1 MLSLGKRVVFGCASL
16 SQHRSRTSAGAT
28 GPAIIVWQIIL
39 QSFAMPVKPPL
50 PLLSGQEPTS
60 MALDPVGLNAL
71 LAPEPIDSV
80 AHVIQVALTP
90 VFMLS
95 GVASLL
101 TLFNTR
107 LARVS
112 DHVEE
117 VARRLDDSAK
127 SENTTEDTA
136 RLERHQKRLRQRVLS
151 LDCAVM
157 LGGVGGASTCGA
169 ALALF
174 LGSLHNSQ
182 TVAWLIFLFGGALFC
197 TVAALTAFL
206 VDTLLAWHGLKRD
219 GALPKTVPV
228 VKATR

>member
-1 MLSLGKRVVFGCASL
+1 
-16 SQHRSRTSAGAT
+16 
-28 GPAIIVWQIIL
+28 
-39 QSFAMPVKPPL
+39 
-50 PLLSGQEPTS
+50 

-117 VARRLDDSAK
+117 VAHRLQDDHADDPD
-127 SENTTEDTA
+127 ETA
-136 RLERHQKRLRQRVLS
+136 RLKRHQNRLRRRVFA
-151 LDCAVM
+151 LDCAIM

-197 TVAALTAFL
+197 TVGALSSFL

-219 GALPKTVPV
+219 GALPKPV
-228 VKATR
+228 TTIKATR

>member
-1 MLSLGKRVVFGCASL
+1 
-16 SQHRSRTSAGAT
+16 
-28 GPAIIVWQIIL
+28 
-39 QSFAMPVKPPL
+39 
-50 PLLSGQEPTS
+50 

-117 VARRLDDSAK
+117 VAHRLMDESTDA
-127 SENTTEDTA
+127 TESA
-136 RLERHQKRLRQRVLS
+136 RLERHQGRLRRRILA
-151 LDCAVM
+151 LDSAVM
-157 LGGVGGASTCGA
+157 LGGVGGA
-169 ALALF
+169 
-174 LGSLHNSQ
+174 
-182 TVAWLIFLFGGALFC
+182 
-197 TVAALTAFL
+197 
-206 VDTLLAWHGLKRD
+206 
-219 GALPKTVPV
+219 
-228 VKATR
+228 

>member
-1 MLSLGKRVVFGCASL
+1 
-16 SQHRSRTSAGAT
+16 
-28 GPAIIVWQIIL
+28 
-39 QSFAMPVKPPL
+39 
-50 PLLSGQEPTS
+50 

-117 VARRLDDSAK
+117 VAHRL
-127 SENTTEDTA
+127 SETNEDARETA
-136 RLERHQKRLRQRVLS
+136 RLERHQRRLRRRIFA
-151 LDCAVM
+151 LDSAVM
-157 LGGVGGASTCGA
+157 LGGIGGASTCGA

-197 TVAALTAFL
+197 TVGALSAFL
-206 VDTLLAWHGLKRD
+206 ADTFLAWHGLKRD
-219 GALPKTVPV
+219 GALPKPV
-228 VKATR
+228 AMVKATR

>member
-1 MLSLGKRVVFGCASL
+1 
-16 SQHRSRTSAGAT
+16 
-28 GPAIIVWQIIL
+28 
-39 QSFAMPVKPPL
+39 
-50 PLLSGQEPTS
+50 

-117 VARRLDDSAK
+117 VAHRLQDQTDDPR
-127 SENTTEDTA
+127 ETA
-136 RLERHQKRLRQRVLS
+136 RLERHRARLRQRVFA
-151 LDCAVM
+151 LDCAIM

-174 LGSLHNSQ
+174 FGSLHNSQ
-182 TVAWLIFLFGGALFC
+182 TVAWLIVLFGGALGC
-197 TVAALTAFL
+197 TVAALSAFL
-206 VDTLLAWHGLKRD
+206 ADTLLAWHGLKRD
-219 GALPKTVPV
+219 GALPKPVSV

>member
-1 MLSLGKRVVFGCASL
+1 
-16 SQHRSRTSAGAT
+16 
-28 GPAIIVWQIIL
+28 
-39 QSFAMPVKPPL
+39 
-50 PLLSGQEPTS
+50 

-95 GVASLL
+95 GIASLL

-117 VARRLDDSAK
+117 VAHRLDDAPPPGNDG
-127 SENTTEDTA
+127 ELA
-136 RLERHQKRLRQRVLS
+136 RLKRHQQRLRRRVLA

-197 TVAALTAFL
+197 TVAALSAFL

-219 GALPKTVPV
+219 GALPKTVAV